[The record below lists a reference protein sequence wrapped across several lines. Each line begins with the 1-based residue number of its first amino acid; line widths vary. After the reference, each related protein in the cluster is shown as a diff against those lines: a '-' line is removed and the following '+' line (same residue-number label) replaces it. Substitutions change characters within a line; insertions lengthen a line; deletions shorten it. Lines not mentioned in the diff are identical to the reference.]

1 MESADDSMRFVTA
14 QATPINF
21 YTNNDLK
28 MIIASEG
35 YLGTTVSSTSVTC
48 GDLLGL
54 LSFVSKDSSTYSSG
68 GITNI
73 RSYATETY
81 NTSTVGGDLRFYV
94 SDGLQNTT
102 GNFCFGTEAMRIGP
116 AGRVGIGGC
125 AGTNAKLHVFGDVAI
140 GDQQSGGDIRLY
152 VSGPSS
158 TRIPG
163 LFNNTQS
170 GSGSENIVLFQR
182 FNTTVG
188 SISSTNTTTAYNT
201 TSDYRLKEDLKE
213 VSGLD
218 KISAI
223 KVYDF
228 KWKSNDN
235 RMDGV
240 LAHELQQ
247 VLPYAVIGEKD
258 AEQMQGV
265 DYSKLVPILVK
276 GMQEQQCTICSQASM
291 INTLKTCLGII

>member
-1 MESADDSMRFVTA
+1 MQWHASDGFRIVTA
-14 QATPINF
+14 TAKPIVF
-21 YTNNDLK
+21 FTNNTER
-28 MIIASEG
+28 MRITSEG

-54 LSFVSKDSSTYSSG
+54 LSFVSRDSSTYSSG

-140 GDQQSGGDIRLY
+140 GDAQSGGDIRLY

-158 TRIPG
+158 TKVPG
-163 LFNNTQS
+163 LFNNTQG
-170 GSGSENIVLFQR
+170 GSGSENIVIFQR
-182 FNTTVG
+182 GNSTIG
-188 SISSTNTTTAYNT
+188 SISSTNAGTAYNT

-235 RMDGV
+235 RMDGI

-276 GMQEQQCTICSQASM
+276 GMQEQQCTINA
-291 INTLKTCLGII
+291 LKTCLGIA